1 MNKVF
6 AVGVGP
12 GSSKYV
18 TDIVKDVISECDV
31 VIGYGY
37 TIKTIEKYVKE
48 KRVVE
53 ITMQDQ
59 EEAYQKISKEGNH
72 TILVPFTGD
81 VNFSESE
88 VVDRLIEVFDEV
100 EIVPGISSTQVAA
113 SRARVPTDKSKVITM
128 HISTSIEERKLEL
141 QKALIDGFSVI
152 LVPRPWPKQPEKH
165 FMPSDIAKYLKES
178 GFDTKQMKV
187 HVFEALTTEK
197 ETSFEGTVDQLEG
210 KEFSDLSVMVFNQ
223 VTLESYVNFE

>member
-59 EEAYQKISKEGNH
+59 EEAYQKISKEG
-72 TILVPFTGD
+72 
-81 VNFSESE
+81 
-88 VVDRLIEVFDEV
+88 DRL
-100 EIVPGISSTQVAA
+100 QAL
-113 SRARVPTDKSKVITM
+113 SK
-128 HISTSIEERKLEL
+128 RDNK
-141 QKALIDGFSVI
+141 
-152 LVPRPWPKQPEKH
+152 
-165 FMPSDIAKYLKES
+165 
-178 GFDTKQMKV
+178 
-187 HVFEALTTEK
+187 
-197 ETSFEGTVDQLEG
+197 
-210 KEFSDLSVMVFNQ
+210 N
-223 VTLESYVNFE
+223 